1 MCTFQ
6 LFMGKVYKHYPVKP
20 LFMSGVIL
28 FEIGSAICGAAPSST
43 VFIVGRAVA
52 GLGASGMFSA
62 MMVIMFHTIPL
73 QQRPAWQGAFGC
85 VFAVASVIGPLV
97 GGALTKNVTWRW
109 CFYLNLPVGAISLLV
124 TTFMLKIP
132 NQKLEPCA
140 ETLLGKIKQ
149 LDPIG
154 NLVFFPGVVS
164 LVLALQWGGTTYA
177 WSSGRIV
184 GLLVVFGV
192 FFAAFIGVQVW
203 KGEDGTVPPRVVRNR
218 SVVAAMWFAL
228 LNGAGMM
235 VFMYYLPV
243 YFQAIKN
250 VDAIQSGIMLLPMVL
265 STVAASM
272 VSGILVS
279 KIGYY
284 APFFILS
291 SLLMPIG
298 AGLLCTLQVDTPTAK
313 WIGYQ
318 ILFGLGAGFGTQQ
331 PMNVVQTVLDR
342 KDIAIGTSVVIF
354 IRFLGS
360 SIALP
365 VAQNVFLSR
374 LVKDL
379 TANLPEV
386 QPSEVINGGV
396 TALRKLV
403 TPKQL
408 PTLLEDYTDAVRA
421 VFIII
426 AATSA
431 LTVFSCFLVEWRTVR
446 PKNAK

>member
-6 LFMGKVYKHYPVKP
+6 LLMGKVYKHYPVKP
-20 LFMSGVIL
+20 LFVSGIVL

-52 GLGASGMFSA
+52 GLGASGMFSG
-62 MMVIMFHTIPL
+62 MMVIMFHTIP
-73 QQRPAWQGAFGC
+73 QHQRPAWQGAFGC
-85 VFAVASVIGPLV
+85 IFAVASVIGPLV

-109 CFYLNLPVGAISLLV
+109 CFYLNLPVGAVSLLV
-124 TTFMLKIP
+124 TSLILKIP
-132 NQKLEPCA
+132 NQKLEPRA
-140 ETLLGKIKQ
+140 ETLLGKIQQ

-177 WSSGRIV
+177 WGSGRII

-192 FFAAFIGVQVW
+192 FFLAFIGVQVW
-203 KGEDGTVPPRVVRNR
+203 KGEAGTVPPRVVKNR
-218 SVVAAMWFAL
+218 SVLAALWYGL
-228 LNGAGMM
+228 LNGAGVM
-235 VFMYYLPV
+235 VIMYYLPV
-243 YFQAIKN
+243 YFQAIKD
-250 VDAIQSGIMLLPMVL
+250 VDAIQSGIMLLPLVMSVVVSSL
-265 STVAASM
+265 
-272 VSGILVS
+272 VSGILVT

-291 SLLMPIG
+291 SVLMPIG

-313 WIGYQ
+313 WVGYQ
-318 ILFGLGAGFGTQQ
+318 LLFGFGVGFGTQQ
-331 PMNVVQTVLDR
+331 PMNVVQTVLER
-342 KDIAIGTSVVIF
+342 KDIAVGTAVVVF

-365 VAQNVFLSR
+365 IAQNVFLNR

-379 TANLPEV
+379 TNLPDV
-386 QPSEVINGGV
+386 KPSDVVNGGV
-396 TALRKLV
+396 TDLRKLV
-403 TPKQL
+403 TPQQL
-408 PTLLEDYTDAVRA
+408 PALLQDYNDAVKA
-421 VFIII
+421 VFVIVV
-426 AATSA
+426 ATSA